1 MNNANSESAA
11 GNAVIGVSVT
21 GGLVATINEYAV
33 IISLGLTVLGIII
46 GLFFHIL
53 AVKDRRKQMEIERRD
68 RANTDLLEQR
78 LAKLL
83 AEELEKV
90 KKAS

>member
-33 IISLGLTVLGIII
+33 IISLGLTVIGIII

-53 AVKDRRKQMEIERRD
+53 AVKDRRKQMEMERRD